1 VQGTVVKVVCV
12 GGGPAGL
19 CTALLMKRRAP
30 GLDVAVVERNP
41 AGATH
46 GWGVVFWDDLLD
58 DLNADDP
65 AVSRAVRSAA
75 CLWEGQQVRLP
86 GNRSAH
92 LGGYGY
98 SIGRARLL
106 QILTERADDL
116 GVDLRF
122 ESEADPAE
130 LAAADLVV
138 AADGAGSALRE
149 ARRDTFG
156 TSIRTGLNRY
166 VWLGTPKVFDA
177 FTFAFEKTPAGWIW
191 FHGYPSG
198 DGVSTCVVECP
209 AATWE
214 GLGFDGRTPAESSA
228 LLGEIFADHLDG
240 LPLLDRPEGAPA
252 PSAWQRFRE
261 VTNAT
266 WTAGNVVLAGD
277 SAHTTHFSVG
287 AGTRLAVQDSVELA
301 ACTARYGND
310 VAAAA
315 SAYDTARR
323 AALQPRQVSA
333 RHSMEWFEQAG
344 TVLDGPEG
352 DDVVDLAYAL
362 WARRGGYPQWRY
374 RLHRATQHD
383 GFRRLRSSVTSVRRT
398 VRERRRAQQH

>member
-19 CTALLMKRRAP
+19 CTAVLMKRRAP

-138 AADGAGSALRE
+138 AADGAGSGLRE
-149 ARRDTFG
+149 ALATRSARASGPGSTG
-156 TSIRTGLNRY
+156 TSGSAHRRSSTRS
-166 VWLGTPKVFDA
+166 PSPSRRPR
-177 FTFAFEKTPAGWIW
+177 PAG
-191 FHGYPSG
+191 SG
-198 DGVSTCVVECP
+198 STATRP
-209 AATWE
+209 AT
-214 GLGFDGRTPAESSA
+214 G
-228 LLGEIFADHLDG
+228 
-240 LPLLDRPEGAPA
+240 
-252 PSAWQRFRE
+252 
-261 VTNAT
+261 
-266 WTAGNVVLAGD
+266 
-277 SAHTTHFSVG
+277 
-287 AGTRLAVQDSVELA
+287 
-301 ACTARYGND
+301 
-310 VAAAA
+310 
-315 SAYDTARR
+315 
-323 AALQPRQVSA
+323 
-333 RHSMEWFEQAG
+333 
-344 TVLDGPEG
+344 
-352 DDVVDLAYAL
+352 
-362 WARRGGYPQWRY
+362 
-374 RLHRATQHD
+374 
-383 GFRRLRSSVTSVRRT
+383 
-398 VRERRRAQQH
+398 

>member
-1 VQGTVVKVVCV
+1 
-12 GGGPAGL
+12 
-19 CTALLMKRRAP
+19 
-30 GLDVAVVERNP
+30 
-41 AGATH
+41 
-46 GWGVVFWDDLLD
+46 
-58 DLNADDP
+58 
-65 AVSRAVRSAA
+65 
-75 CLWEGQQVRLP
+75 
-86 GNRSAH
+86 
-92 LGGYGY
+92 
-98 SIGRARLL
+98 
-106 QILTERADDL
+106 
-116 GVDLRF
+116 
-122 ESEADPAE
+122 
-130 LAAADLVV
+130 
-138 AADGAGSALRE
+138 
-149 ARRDTFG
+149 
-156 TSIRTGLNRY
+156 
-166 VWLGTPKVFDA
+166 
-177 FTFAFEKTPAGWIW
+177 
-191 FHGYPSG
+191 
-198 DGVSTCVVECP
+198 VSTCVVECP

-315 SAYDTARR
+315 SAYDAARR
-323 AALQPRQVSA
+323 AALHPRQVSA